1 MSERF
6 RNNKGDLIIG
16 NVNAA
21 SLVDEFRTPLYAY
34 CGEGILNNFKNFSKS
49 LGSLNFNIYYSVK
62 ANSSMAILSLLAKRS
77 WCRYSFSRRNASCS

>member
-34 CGEGILNNFKNFSKS
+34 CAEGILNNFKSSWSQSK
-49 LGSLNFNIYYSVK
+49 LL
-62 ANSSMAILSLLAKRS
+62 IL
-77 WCRYSFSRRNASCS
+77 

>member
-62 ANSSMAILSLLAKRS
+62 AQFFYGNSFFTSKRGSLVQI
-77 WCRYSFSRRNASCS
+77 